1 MDKETRAMNLLSELG
16 SLMNPSPSLDGNAT
30 QLILNQLEKLQKSID
45 EIKSSKLVYTT
56 KEVMELLNFPTT
68 DRVDQLRRSG
78 LLIGFKSGHGYMF
91 TQDSI
96 NRFLQ
101 DIEGKDI
108 SNKEKVN
115 IVATMVKQKKKGS
128 LRG

>member
-1 MDKETRAMNLLSELG
+1 MDRETRAMDLLSELG
-16 SLMNPSPSLDGNAT
+16 SLMSPDSSLDGNAT
-30 QLILNQLEKLQKSID
+30 QMILEQLERLQTSVD
-45 EIKSSKLVYTT
+45 ELRTTKIVYTT
-56 KEVMELLNFPTT
+56 KEVMEMLNFPTT

-78 LLIGFKSGHGYMF
+78 LLIGFKNGHGYMF

-96 NRFLQ
+96 NQFLK

-115 IVATMVKQKKKGS
+115 IVAAMVKQKKKGS